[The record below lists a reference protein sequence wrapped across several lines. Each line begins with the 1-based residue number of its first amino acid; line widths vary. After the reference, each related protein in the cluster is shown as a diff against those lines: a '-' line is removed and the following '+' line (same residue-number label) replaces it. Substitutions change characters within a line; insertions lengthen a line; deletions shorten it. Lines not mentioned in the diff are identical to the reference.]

1 VQPLGDGPRARPT
14 RSDAKKKTLIASEG
28 QTPAA
33 IQARQE
39 FIAQAKTLDASKLVF
54 VDESGSH
61 IAMTPDYARSPRGE
75 RVADVVPRN
84 RGTVTTMIGAL
95 GLVGLIGMMTIEG
108 GTDAAVFEAFVKH
121 ILVPKLQPGDI
132 VVLDNVGAHKP
143 DGIRKLVEAA
153 GATLRFLPPYSPEL
167 NPIEECWSKFKT
179 RLKRLAARTQQ
190 ALDAAIAETIDLITP
205 SDAAGWFR
213 HAGYSVQAE

>member
-1 VQPLGDGPRARPT
+1 
-14 RSDAKKKTLIASEG
+14 
-28 QTPAA
+28 
-33 IQARQE
+33 
-39 FIAQAKTLDASKLVF
+39 
-54 VDESGSH
+54 
-61 IAMTPDYARSPRGE
+61 
-75 RVADVVPRN
+75 
-84 RGTVTTMIGAL
+84 MIGAL